1 MTSLPPRDL
10 MGVILAA
17 GKGTRMRPFSEHWPK
32 PILPVLGKPLMA
44 YQLEMMAAMGIRRV
58 VVVIGH
64 LGHEVVRA
72 LGDGSAWGVQIKYV
86 EQEEMLGIAHAVSRL
101 EPHVDR
107 PFFLFLGDIFF
118 ATENLA
124 SMVERF
130 CDGRGIGGVLACKR
144 EPNLEAIKRNFVVL
158 CGSDGFVTRVIEKP
172 RYPRTDLKG
181 CGIYLF
187 DLSFFDAVRRTPRT
201 AMRNEYEITD
211 SIQIFLDDGY
221 KVEAAEVVKAD
232 MNVSYPADLLELN
245 LLLLQQSG
253 AANFQAP
260 GVWVG
265 REAKLQRCVAMADAH
280 IGTGAQLTECVLFPG
295 ARVADG
301 KVRSRTIFTAD
312 AEIRCSPGEA

>member
-1 MTSLPPRDL
+1 

-32 PILPVLGKPLMA
+32 PVLPVLGKPLMA
-44 YQLEMMAAMGIRRV
+44 YQLEMMAGLGIRKV

-72 LGDGSAWGVQIKYV
+72 LGDGSRWGVSIRYV

-101 EPHVDR
+101 ESHVDR

-118 ATENLA
+118 VTENLRH
-124 SMVERF
+124 MLDRF
-130 CDGRGIGGVLACKR
+130 RAGNLGGVLACKR
-144 EPNLEAIKRNFVVL
+144 EPNLEAIKRNFVVHT
-158 CGSDGFVTRVIEKP
+158 DGAGVVHRVVEKP
-172 RYPRTDLKG
+172 RFPRTDLKG

-187 DLSFFDAVRRTPRT
+187 DQSFFDAVCRTPRT

-232 MNVSYPADLLELN
+232 MNVSYPADLLDLN

-253 AANFQAP
+253 KDGWAAP
-260 GVWVG
+260 DV
-265 REAKLQRCVAMADAH
+265 KLGKGSTLARSVAMA
-280 IGTGAQLTECVLFPG
+280 GAEVGDGCALTECLLFPG
-295 ARVADG
+295 AKVPAGRVRR
-301 KVRSRTIFTAD
+301 RSIFTAD
-312 AEIRCSPGEA
+312 AEIRCAPEDA